1 MILGERADQDDVI
14 KSIYKETN
22 SSYFGLKGEGWL
34 PARTGFIAY
43 GSTGSGKTY
52 TMSGDPWEHD
62 GIIQK
67 FLEKL
72 ARDMK
77 DEMAEVQSSWSVS
90 MSMI

>member
-1 MILGERADQDDVI
+1 LILGEHADQEDVI
-14 KSIYKETN
+14 KSIYEEAKDDNEVRG
-22 SSYFGLKGEGWL
+22 YGWW

-77 DEMAEVQSSWSVS
+77 GHMARFKTSWSVS

>member
-1 MILGERADQDDVI
+1 LILGERADQDDVI
-14 KSIYKETN
+14 ESIYEERDFGDRV
-22 SSYFGLKGEGWL
+22 FGLGWR

-77 DEMAEVQSSWSVS
+77 YEMADDKTSWSVS